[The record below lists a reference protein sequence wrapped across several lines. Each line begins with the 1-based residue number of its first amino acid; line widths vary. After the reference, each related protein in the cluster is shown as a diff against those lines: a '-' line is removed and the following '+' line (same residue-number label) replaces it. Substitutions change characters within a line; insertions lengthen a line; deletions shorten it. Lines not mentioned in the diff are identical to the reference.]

1 MPNRKLKINSSKIV
15 EDTNGYFKTIFQ
27 RTPVVIMEKDFSILR
42 KLRAVV
48 EKNKIKNVR
57 AYLLKNRSFLNDIL
71 RQIKINHANDAALRF
86 YGVSNKKELSDN
98 FQKTIHRESLKV
110 LTDGLTSLLSGHN
123 QFEAELKTKN
133 VHGKIHDIILRMS
146 VSDHDKGSYERVIIA
161 IEDITLQKKIER
173 NLRQICQTDG
183 LTEVFNHSAILKRL
197 EEEFKRAIRYD
208 KHLSCLMIDLD
219 HFKGINDLC
228 GHQKGDKVLKLSAQK
243 IKNCVREVDIV
254 GRYGGD
260 EFLVILP
267 ETPMNKAGIVA
278 DRLIKLFDE
287 LSKSENKNEVF
298 SSVSIGI
305 GGVPNEGIDSP
316 KKLVSEVDKAMYKAK
331 KIGRNT
337 SAVVQL

>member
-1 MPNRKLKINSSKIV
+1 MPNRKSNMGSSKSAV
-15 EDTNGYFKTIFQ
+15 DHSSYYKTIFQ
-27 RTPVVIMEKDFSILR
+27 HTPVAIMEKDFSVLR
-42 KLRAVV
+42 KLRSMI
-48 EKNKIKNVR
+48 EKNQVKNVR
-57 AYLLKNRSFLNDIL
+57 AYLLKNRSLLNDTL
-71 RQIKINHANDAALRF
+71 RQIKINQANDAALRL
-86 YGVSNKKELSDN
+86 YGVSTRKELNDN
-98 FQKTIHRESLKV
+98 FLDTIHRESLKV
-110 LTDGLTSLLSGHN
+110 LADGLTSLLSGHN
-123 QFEAELKTKN
+123 HFETELKTKDFQ
-133 VHGKIHDIILRMS
+133 GKVHDIILRMN
-146 VSDHDKGSYERVIIA
+146 VPDDYKDSYERVMIS
-161 IEDITLQKKIER
+161 IEDITLQKRIEK

-197 EEEFKRAIRYD
+197 DEEFKRAVRYD

-228 GHQKGDKVLKLSAQK
+228 GHQKGDKVLKQSAQK
-243 IKNCVREVDIV
+243 IKSCVREVDIV

-267 ETPMNKAGIVA
+267 ETPVNKAGIVA
-278 DRLIKLFDE
+278 DRLIKLFNE
-287 LSKSENKNEVF
+287 LSKNENKNEVF

-316 KKLVSEVDKAMYKAK
+316 KTLVAEVDKAMYKAK